1 MDQPLPEKNPF
12 FSLIATVVIT
22 ALIVLLVKQFVL
34 TPINVKGMSMEPT
47 YTDRDVILVDRIST
61 GYGRF
66 QHVVFKSPY
75 TADEWYIKRL
85 IGLPGDVIEMRD
97 DVLYINGQAYDEPY
111 VKRADKQLYLRTTED
126 FAPVTVPDN
135 KYFVLGDNRIKS
147 QDSRHFGFIDS
158 DIVVGKSLATIYP
171 LSHLQWAQ

>member
-12 FSLIATVVIT
+12 FSLIATIVIT
-22 ALIVLLVKQFVL
+22 ALIVLFVKQFVL

-61 GYGRF
+61 GYSRF

-111 VKRADKQLYLRTTED
+111 VKRADKQFYLRTTED
-126 FAPVTVPDN
+126 FAPVTVPEN